1 MSHSILNNPKN
12 KFTFIQNC
20 KVVFPDNL
28 TNEQAATLLV
38 IAEVIY
44 GIDIN
49 AVEDESSIS
58 ENGPLKH

>member
-1 MSHSILNNPKN
+1 
-12 KFTFIQNC
+12 
-20 KVVFPDNL
+20 
-28 TNEQAATLLV
+28 V

-58 ENGPLKH
+58 ENGPLKHWIKWFSINYQFSE